1 MEAWQKREAEQQ
13 QFLEELHREIMDAV
27 ETATEKMGE
36 SETQEYIHLLKT
48 ADFLLRALIRQ
59 GQGRQKDWREVFV
72 NPFIEKIENF
82 ARTPEESKVLQERLL
97 KKVLESGLTKI
108 HGEYLHQSVHE
119 PEKLYE
125 GHKTMDEVEFD

>member
-1 MEAWQKREAEQQ
+1 MEAWQKREGEQQ
-13 QFLEELHREIMDAV
+13 ELLEEIYREIMDAV

-36 SETQEYIHLLKT
+36 EESHEYIHLLET
-48 ADFLLRALIRQ
+48 ADSLLRALVRQ
-59 GQGRQKDWREVFV
+59 ERGQQKDWREVFV

-82 ARTPEESKVLQERLL
+82 ARTPEESKVLQEGLL

-108 HGEYLHQSVHE
+108 HGEYLRQRVHE

-125 GHKTMDEVEFD
+125 GYQTMDEVD